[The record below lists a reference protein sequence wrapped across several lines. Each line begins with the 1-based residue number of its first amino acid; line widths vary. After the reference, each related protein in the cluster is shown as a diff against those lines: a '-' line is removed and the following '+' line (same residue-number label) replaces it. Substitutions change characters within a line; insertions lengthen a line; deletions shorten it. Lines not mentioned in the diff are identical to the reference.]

1 METVKVIIVGG
12 GAAGLGAA
20 KTLGSNVNY
29 LLIEAQDYLGGRIRT
44 VDAGCRFLSL
54 IIFIIFIYISA
65 FDICSAPN
73 VVVDLVKTT

>member
-1 METVKVIIVGG
+1 MMESVKVIIVGG

-44 VDAGCRFLSL
+44 VDAGYFLFPL
-54 IIFIIFIYISA
+54 LF
-65 FDICSAPN
+65 N
-73 VVVDLVKTT
+73 